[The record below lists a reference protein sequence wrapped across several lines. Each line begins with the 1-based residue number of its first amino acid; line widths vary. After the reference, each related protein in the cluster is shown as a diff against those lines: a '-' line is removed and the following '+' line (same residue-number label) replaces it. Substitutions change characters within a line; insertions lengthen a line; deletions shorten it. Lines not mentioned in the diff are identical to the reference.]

1 MDESLKALVD
11 LLNVAVSSK
20 MGTAIAAVVLATLVY
35 LLQKVPYVKDLLAK
49 SEVTKRVGMLFLAV
63 APAVVVSLSSK
74 ASWMD
79 AALTAVLTL
88 LGALGAEK
96 VAGYMASKV

>member
-1 MDESLKALVD
+1 MDESLKMLVD
-11 LLNVAVSSK
+11 LFSMAVSSK
-20 MGTAIAAVVLATLVY
+20 MGTAIAAVVLAVLVY
-35 LLQKVPYVKDLLAK
+35 LLQKVPFVKDLLAK
-49 SEVTKRVGMLFLAV
+49 SEAASRVAMVFLAV

-96 VAGYMASKV
+96 VAGYMSSKA